1 MTPLR
6 RDFLPAELKL
16 ELGQNEFQGCV
27 AVQARQAADQEQDPA
42 SLDREDPEGGGVP
55 QCFLQIVGPVTQAD
69 WNHRR
74 PDDVA
79 PYLDVAFEALGPE
92 RLMIGSDWPV
102 CTVAAS
108 YGRAVGAVTHYV
120 GHLSREA
127 QEAVLGGNAQ
137 RFWRLKLPSERR

>member
-16 ELGQNEFQGCV
+16 ELEQNEFQGCV

-79 PYLDVAFEALGPE
+79 PTWTSLSKLLG
-92 RLMIGSDWPV
+92 RSV
-102 CTVAAS
+102 
-108 YGRAVGAVTHYV
+108 
-120 GHLSREA
+120 
-127 QEAVLGGNAQ
+127 
-137 RFWRLKLPSERR
+137 

>member
-16 ELGQNEFQGCV
+16 ELEQNEFQGWV

-79 PYLDVAFEALGPE
+79 PAFEALGPE

-120 GHLSREA
+120 GHL
-127 QEAVLGGNAQ
+127 
-137 RFWRLKLPSERR
+137 